1 MSWLL
6 MLQVARIAMA
16 SLATASATKDTG
28 VATRIKV
35 WWMANNSV
43 LRDATASLVA
53 LVFILIRAT
62 DIAMYTQSLELKEVR
77 VPRLTQSVKL
87 DSLRRWA
94 TDSGAGSLGLG
105 AGSQEGQTTRSIK
118 VNSSSGVIANRG
130 AQQAIAA
137 VQTRRW
143 QLAFPR
149 QRASAMPML
158 VALPSLCAPW
168 GVQDSSCSAI
178 ASALKTTRKKVHPGA
193 FT

>member
-1 MSWLL
+1 
-6 MLQVARIAMA
+6 MA

-77 VPRLTQSVKL
+77 IPWPIQSVKL

-94 TDSGAGSLGLG
+94 TDSG